1 MMITVDN
8 LSYSYK
14 QHPVLRN
21 VSFQAQ
27 PGLTAVL
34 GPNGVGKST
43 LFKCILGLEKGY
55 SGTIRFC
62 EQEVSG
68 LSARQLAGISAYIP
82 QMHHPVFGYQ
92 VCDVVLMGTSGR
104 LAPFSAPGKK
114 QKMAVQQAMELVGIT
129 DLAERDFLKLSGGE
143 KQLVLVARALAQQ
156 TDVLI
161 MDEPTASLDYGN
173 QIRVLETVQRL
184 AQQGYTIL
192 LSTHNPQ
199 NALTYADQVLALY
212 RGQVQACGAPREV
225 LTGELIHTLYGIEA
239 TVENDLVIPG
249 RERV

>member
-1 MMITVDN
+1 MMITVKN

-14 QHPVLRN
+14 QHPVLQA

-55 SGTIRFC
+55 SGTIRFD
-62 EQEVSG
+62 EKDASD
-68 LSARQLAGISAYIP
+68 LSPRQLAGIAAYIP
-82 QMHHPVFGYQ
+82 QNNHPAFSYR
-92 VCDVVLMGTSGR
+92 VCDVVLMGTSSR

-114 QKMAVQQAMELVGIT
+114 QKLAVQQALELVGIT
-129 DLAERDFLKLSGGE
+129 DLAERDFLRLSGGE
-143 KQLVLVARALAQQ
+143 QQLVLIARALAQQ

-184 AQQGYTIL
+184 AQQGYTVL

-199 NALTYADQVLALY
+199 NALTYADRVLALY
-212 RGQVQACGAPREV
+212 RGQVQAYGAPRDV

-239 TVENDLVIPG
+239 TVEDDLVIS
-249 RERV
+249 RRAQV